1 MFKNNTPKSPIRA
14 LMMKKPTAKFECVK
28 VSNETE
34 QYVKVILRIDE
45 LEFASKSS
53 SKNKARIKVCKKAI
67 KKLHPNENIL
77 FF

>member
-14 LMMKKPTAKFECVK
+14 LMMLKPNAKFRYEK
-28 VSNETE
+28 VANDTE
-34 QYVKVILRIDE
+34 QYMRVVLSIDE
-45 LEFASKSS
+45 FEFISKST

-67 KKLHPNENIL
+67 KKLFPNENIL